1 MDHIIAFILIAVSA
15 AMTPVVT
22 LPILKILQLSGYKA
36 GGVFEWWKATSYN
49 SLIRYIGL
57 TMFAFIAIIVY
68 VGCFSAYEYARYCA
82 VILYVILSAVFIASS
97 FRGKQADVKYTGR
110 LIRLIVAVLII
121 DLALGVGV
129 AAASYY
135 SPYCQTLVA
144 ALGVLSPFV
153 AFAANAIMTPFEKL
167 NNKKYIKRAVIRLNE
182 VKPTVIGITGSYGKT
197 TAKSLLAA
205 MLKDMNVLATPGSFN
220 TPMGVCKTINE
231 SLTDQKYFIAELG
244 ARRKG
249 DIKELCDIVSPS
261 VGIITAVGDMHL
273 ATFKTREN
281 VASAKFELAEALPK
295 GGLIILN
302 GYNEDAAKLKSRET
316 LCDKCVTGED
326 ISYSDLKL
334 DGTGTTFTL
343 AVGEERY
350 TVRTAL
356 LGAHIPELV
365 CVCVAAAIRLGV
377 SVERAVEC
385 VESAEPVD
393 HRLKLVPSVD
403 PDVTVIDDAY
413 NSNPI
418 GAKNALE
425 VLKSFDGKKVIITP
439 GFVELGALEKGCNET
454 LGRQIADA
462 CDRAFLIGS
471 RAADIKSGAVAAGMC
486 EGDISV
492 FASRDEAVEE
502 LKTVTGKRVVLFE
515 NDLPDNIK

>member
-1 MDHIIAFILIAVSA
+1 MDYIIAIILIAISA
-15 AMTPVVT
+15 AITPVAT
-22 LPILKILQLSGYKA
+22 LPILKILQLSGYRTS
-36 GGVFEWWKATSYN
+36 GVFEWWKATGYN

-82 VILYVILSAVFIASS
+82 VFLYVALTAVFIAAS
-97 FRGKQADVKYTGR
+97 FRGKQADVKPTGR
-110 LIRLIVAVLII
+110 LIRLTVAVGII
-121 DLALGVGV
+121 DLGV
-129 AAASYY
+129 AFGVAVASYY
-135 SPYCQTLVA
+135 SPYCQTLIA

-153 AFAANAIMTPFEKL
+153 AFAASAITLPFEKL
-167 NNKKYIKRAVIRLNE
+167 NNKKYVKRAKARLNE

-205 MLKDMNVLATPGSFN
+205 MLEDMNVLATPGSFN
-220 TPMGVCKTINE
+220 TPMGVCRTINDG
-231 SLTDQKYFIAELG
+231 LTDQKYFIAELG

-281 VASAKFELAEALPK
+281 VASAKFELAESLSPS
-295 GGLIILN
+295 GLIILN
-302 GYNEDAAKLKSRET
+302 GYNEDAAKLKNRESP
-316 LCDKCVTGED
+316 CEKCVTGEN
-326 ISYSDLKL
+326 ISYSDMKI

-343 AVGEERY
+343 KAGEEKY

-365 CVCVAAAIRLGV
+365 CVCLAAAMRLGV
-377 SVERAVEC
+377 SVKHAVEC
-385 VESAEPVD
+385 VERANPVD
-393 HRLKLVPSVD
+393 HRLCIIPSPD
-403 PDVTVIDDAY
+403 PDVTVIDDSY

-418 GAKNALE
+418 GAKNALD
-425 VLKSFDGKKVIITP
+425 VLKCFDGKKVIITP
-439 GFVELGALEKGCNET
+439 GFVELGALEKDCNET
-454 LGRQIADA
+454 LGKQIAEV

-471 RAADIKSGAVAAGMC
+471 RASDIKAGAVSAGMYD
-486 EGDISV
+486 GDIAVLS
-492 FASRDEAVEE
+492 SRDEAVEE
-502 LKTVTGKRVVLFE
+502 LKSVTGKRVVLFE